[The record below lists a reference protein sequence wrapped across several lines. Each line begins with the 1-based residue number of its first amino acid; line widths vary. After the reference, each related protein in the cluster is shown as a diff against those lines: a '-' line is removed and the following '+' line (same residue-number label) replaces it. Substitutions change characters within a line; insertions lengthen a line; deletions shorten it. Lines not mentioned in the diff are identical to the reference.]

1 MKKKKNN
8 KKKTQKLTKKKHT
21 HEMAS
26 VNFDVETRTTPERPT
41 GSNPNLN
48 CPVAFVILLS
58 FCLICSLKL
67 FPELHQIKKETEKH

>member
-1 MKKKKNN
+1 
-8 KKKTQKLTKKKHT
+8 
-21 HEMAS
+21 MAS

-48 CPVAFVILLS
+48 CPVDFCDFVFI

-67 FPELHQIKKETEKH
+67 FPELHQVKKQTRNIRKCF

>member
-1 MKKKKNN
+1 
-8 KKKTQKLTKKKHT
+8 
-21 HEMAS
+21 MAS

-48 CPVAFVILLS
+48 CPVDFVILLS

-67 FPELHQIKKETEKH
+67 FPELHQIKKRERNIRNVFQMKSEI